1 MDIRPMDSKDIL
13 PDNQESHTS
22 DRSCSQLQRR
32 LGNIEYS
39 NEPLPKTTK
48 EKKSSSLNVVEQPDA
63 TALLEN
69 KQKLEESL
77 GILQKKIEINTN
89 VTGGYIKND
98 AERDAQLA
106 YLNKDKLDE
115 IERIKVELAETNKQ
129 LSRLETGGTFSRG
142 RS

>member
-1 MDIRPMDSKDIL
+1 MDIRPTDSKDIL

-22 DRSCSQLQRR
+22 DRACSQLKRR

-39 NEPLPKTTK
+39 NEPLPKATK
-48 EKKSSSLNVVEQPDA
+48 EKKSSSLNVVEQPDI

-77 GILQKKIEINTN
+77 VILQKKLEINTN
-89 VTGGYIKND
+89 VTGEYIKND

-106 YLNKDKLDE
+106 YLNEYTLNQMKD
-115 IERIKVELAETNKQ
+115 IEKQLAETNKQ
-129 LSRLETGGTFSRG
+129 LSELKKEDASSRSG
-142 RS
+142 S